1 MELISN
7 FGDSEYFKVLQ
18 VFCCYLALFCFLVLK
33 HYQGLHWR
41 IWSPCGRGTTKAGQ
55 PYVSQF
61 VWASPVQFRPVVLR
75 YLLITLPFTF
85 KSILVW
91 TILYMSVI
99 RHRLNISCH
108 LKSICSQFKDQTG
121 AVKGAGRR
129 TEEQKKVV
137 NRTGSTY
144 MKGVAI
150 KSLDCIATH

>member
-1 MELISN
+1 
-7 FGDSEYFKVLQ
+7 
-18 VFCCYLALFCFLVLK
+18 
-33 HYQGLHWR
+33 
-41 IWSPCGRGTTKAGQ
+41 
-55 PYVSQF
+55 
-61 VWASPVQFRPVVLR
+61 
-75 YLLITLPFTF
+75 
-85 KSILVW
+85 
-91 TILYMSVI
+91 MSVI